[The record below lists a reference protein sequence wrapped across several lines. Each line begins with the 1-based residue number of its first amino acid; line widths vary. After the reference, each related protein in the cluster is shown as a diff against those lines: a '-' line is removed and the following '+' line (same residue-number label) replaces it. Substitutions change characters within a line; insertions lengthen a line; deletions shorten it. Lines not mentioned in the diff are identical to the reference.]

1 MDQQELKH
9 LRQADWTAEFLGA
22 EVLTAVFR
30 TDLAVLARILPRPL
44 RAPKDPLGFAFVAH
58 YPQTNFGTVY
68 SEAAL
73 FVQAEHKGK
82 KGMYCLAM
90 PVDDDMAMAGGRE
103 AFGYPKKMAESIT
116 LQKAGHRVVGSV
128 VRKGTE
134 LIRIEVAPDRPV
146 DIDAL
151 ALTGQRDTTHP
162 RAFEVTVYLFKH
174 FQSPTMRG
182 FDYLPRLI
190 AEPVLLRP
198 SEDVRAGKGALTLTS
213 SPFDPVGEIPVVEM
227 ITCAYGTYDNTMLP
241 GKVVGRVWNPL
252 AFAKHALFK
261 VDVVPHKLGY
271 VDDYRA
277 GAQDPQPRP
286 TPVADQD
293 EQIVSG

>member
-1 MDQQELKH
+1 MLYALDQNELQQ
-9 LRQADWTAEFLGA
+9 LRSADWTAEFPGA
-22 EVLTAVFR
+22 KVLTAVFR
-30 TDLAVLARILPRPL
+30 TDPAVLARILPRPL
-44 RAPKDPLGFAFVAH
+44 RTPDRPLGFAFVAH
-58 YPQTNFGTVY
+58 YPKTNFGTVY

-73 FVQAEHKGK
+73 FVQAEFRGR

-103 AFGYPKKMAESIT
+103 VFGYPKKMAESIT
-116 LQKAGHRVVGSV
+116 LETAGTKVFGSV

-134 LIRIEVAPDRPV
+134 LIRIEVEPNRSA

-151 ALTGQRDTTHP
+151 AQTGEPDPTSP

-182 FDYLPRLI
+182 FDYLPRLV
-190 AEPVLLRP
+190 AEPVVLRP
-198 SEDVRAGKGALTLTS
+198 RDDVLDGNGALSLTS
-213 SPFDPVGEIPVVEM
+213 SPYDPVGEIPVIEM
-227 ITCAYGTYDNTMLP
+227 ITCAYGTFDNTMLP

-261 VDVVPHKLGY
+261 VDVVPVKLGY
-271 VDDYRA
+271 VDDHYATARENRN
-277 GAQDPQPRP
+277 PE
-286 TPVADQD
+286 T
-293 EQIVSG
+293 